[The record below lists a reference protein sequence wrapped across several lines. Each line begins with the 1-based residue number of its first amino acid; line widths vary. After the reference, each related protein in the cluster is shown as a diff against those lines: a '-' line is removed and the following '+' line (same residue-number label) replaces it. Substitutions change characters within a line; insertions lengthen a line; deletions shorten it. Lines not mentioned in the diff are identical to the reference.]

1 MTKFGKLFI
10 VATPIGNLE
19 DITLRALRV
28 LQEVD
33 LILCEDTRVT
43 KKLLDRYEIKKPLL
57 SYHHHS
63 KLSRIDK
70 ILEHLEN
77 EKNLALVSDAGTPGI
92 SDPGNELI
100 AKILFGDPDPKV
112 RLSERFLKSDF
123 RKDIE
128 IIPIPGPSAL
138 TCLASIAG
146 INISKFT
153 FLGFPPHK
161 KGRETFFRGVAE
173 AKYPVIY
180 FESPHRVLK
189 NLELLSKLKPSAKLI
204 IGRELTKMFE
214 KVVRGSADEILKYYK
229 NNSDKVKGEF
239 VIIAY

>member
-1 MTKFGKLFI
+1 MNTSGKLYI

-19 DITLRALRV
+19 DITLRALRT
-28 LQEVD
+28 LKEVD

-70 ILEHLEN
+70 IAEHLGSG
-77 EKNLALVSDAGTPGI
+77 KNLALVSDAGTPGI

-100 AKILFGDPDPKV
+100 EKIWKLG
-112 RLSERFLKSDF
+112 S
-123 RKDIE
+123 E
-128 IIPIPGPSAL
+128 IIPIPGASASAAI
-138 TCLASIAG
+138 ASVAG
-146 INISKFT
+146 INMSRYI

-161 KGRETFFRGVAE
+161 KGRETFFREVAE
-173 AKYPVIY
+173 SKYPIIY

-214 KVVRGSADEILKYYK
+214 EIIRGSIDEIFEYYG
-229 NNSDKVKGEF
+229 NNENKIRGEF
-239 VIIAY
+239 VIIVY

>member
-1 MTKFGKLFI
+1 MSEKGVLYI

-28 LQEVD
+28 LKEVD

-43 KKLLDRYEIKKPLL
+43 KKLLDRYEIQKPLL

-63 KLSRIDK
+63 KLSRVEK
-70 ILEHLEN
+70 IVEHLEN
-77 EKNLALVSDAGTPGI
+77 GKNLALVSDAGTPGI

-100 AKILFGDPDPKV
+100 VFL
-112 RLSERFLKSDF
+112 RLNLKNV
-123 RKDIE
+123 E
-128 IIPIPGPSAL
+128 IVPIPGASAL
-138 TCLASIAG
+138 TVLASVAG
-146 INISKFT
+146 INMSKFS

-173 AKYPVIY
+173 SKYPIIY

-189 NLELLSKLKPSAKLI
+189 NLELLSKFKPDAKLI
-204 IGRELTKMFE
+204 VGRELTKMFE
-214 KVVRGSADEILKYYK
+214 EIVRGSADEILEYYK
-229 NNSDKVKGEF
+229 NNGDKVKGEF